1 MAKSGIQVSTTI
13 PVEVHEA
20 LVEYRFDNRI
30 DKMTDV
36 IREAIIDFASREAGY
51 APADADAEA

>member
-1 MAKSGIQVSTTI
+1 MAKTGVQVSTTI
-13 PVEVHEA
+13 PTEVHEA

-30 DKMTDV
+30 DKMTAV

-51 APADADAEA
+51 VPADADAEA

>member
-1 MAKSGIQVSTTI
+1 MAKSGVQVSTTI
-13 PVEVHEA
+13 PAEVHEA
-20 LVEYRFDNRI
+20 LVEFRFGNRI

-51 APADADAEA
+51 VPADADVEA

>member
-1 MAKSGIQVSTTI
+1 MAKSGVQVSATI
-13 PVEVHEA
+13 PTEVHEA
-20 LVEYRFDNRI
+20 LVEYRFDSRI

-51 APADADAEA
+51 VPAAADVEA

>member
-1 MAKSGIQVSTTI
+1 MAKTGVQVSTTI
-13 PVEVHEA
+13 PAEVYDA

-51 APADADAEA
+51 VPADADAEA

>member
-1 MAKSGIQVSTTI
+1 MAKSGVQVSTTI
-13 PVEVHEA
+13 PAEVHEA
-20 LVEYRFDNRI
+20 LVEYRFDSRI

-51 APADADAEA
+51 EPADADVEA

>member
-1 MAKSGIQVSTTI
+1 MAKAGVQVSTTI
-13 PVEVHEA
+13 PTEVYNA

-36 IREAIIDFASREAGY
+36 IREALIDFAFRAVGY
-51 APADADAEA
+51 VPADADAEA

>member
-51 APADADAEA
+51 VPAEADAEA

>member
-1 MAKSGIQVSTTI
+1 MAKSGIQVSATI
-13 PVEVHEA
+13 PTEVHDA
-20 LVEYRFDNRI
+20 LVEFRFDNRI

-51 APADADAEA
+51 VPADADAEA

>member
-1 MAKSGIQVSTTI
+1 MAKTSVQVSTTI
-13 PVEVHEA
+13 PTEVYDA

-51 APADADAEA
+51 VPADADAEA

>member
-1 MAKSGIQVSTTI
+1 MAKSGIQVSATI
-13 PVEVHEA
+13 PAEVHDA
-20 LVEYRFDNRI
+20 LVEYRFDRRI

-51 APADADAEA
+51 VPAEADVEA

>member
-1 MAKSGIQVSTTI
+1 MAKSGVQVSATI
-13 PVEVHEA
+13 PTEVHEA

-30 DKMTDV
+30 DKMTNV

-51 APADADAEA
+51 VPADTDAEA

>member
-1 MAKSGIQVSTTI
+1 MAKSGVQVSTTI
-13 PVEVHEA
+13 PVEVHDA

-36 IREAIIDFASREAGY
+36 IREAIIDFAFREAGY
-51 APADADAEA
+51 VPADADAEA

>member
-1 MAKSGIQVSTTI
+1 MAKTGVQVSATI
-13 PVEVHEA
+13 PLEVNEA

-36 IREAIIDFASREAGY
+36 VREAIIDFASREAGY
-51 APADADAEA
+51 VPADADAEA

>member
-1 MAKSGIQVSTTI
+1 MAKSGVQVSATI
-13 PVEVHEA
+13 PTEVHEA
-20 LVEYRFDNRI
+20 LVEYRFDSRI

-51 APADADAEA
+51 VPADADDEA

>member
-13 PVEVHEA
+13 PVEVHDA

>member
-13 PVEVHEA
+13 PVEVHDA

-36 IREAIIDFASREAGY
+36 VREAIIDFASREAGY
-51 APADADAEA
+51 VPADADVEA

>member
-1 MAKSGIQVSTTI
+1 MAKAGVQVSTTI
-13 PVEVHEA
+13 PTEVYDT

-30 DKMTDV
+30 DKMTVV

-51 APADADAEA
+51 VPADPDAEA

>member
-13 PVEVHEA
+13 PVEVHDA

-36 IREAIIDFASREAGY
+36 VREAIIDFASREAGY
-51 APADADAEA
+51 VPADADAEA

>member
-13 PVEVHEA
+13 PIEVHEA

-51 APADADAEA
+51 VPAEADAEA

>member
-1 MAKSGIQVSTTI
+1 MAKSGIQVSATI
-13 PVEVHEA
+13 PTEVHDA
-20 LVEYRFDNRI
+20 LVEFRFDNRI

-51 APADADAEA
+51 VSAEADAEA

>member
-51 APADADAEA
+51 APADADVEA

>member
-1 MAKSGIQVSTTI
+1 MAKSGVQVSTTI
-13 PVEVHEA
+13 PAEVHEA
-20 LVEYRFDNRI
+20 LVEFRFGNRI

-51 APADADAEA
+51 VPADADAKA

>member
-1 MAKSGIQVSTTI
+1 MAKSGIQVSATI
-13 PVEVHEA
+13 PVEVHDA

>member
-13 PVEVHEA
+13 PTEVHDA

-51 APADADAEA
+51 VPADADAEA

>member
-1 MAKSGIQVSTTI
+1 MAKSGIQVSATI
-13 PVEVHEA
+13 PVEVHDA
-20 LVEYRFDNRI
+20 LVEYRFENRI

>member
-1 MAKSGIQVSTTI
+1 MAKSGIQVSATI
-13 PVEVHEA
+13 PTEVHDA

-51 APADADAEA
+51 VPADADAEA

>member
-1 MAKSGIQVSTTI
+1 MAKSGVQVSTTI
-13 PVEVHEA
+13 PAEVHEA
-20 LVEYRFDNRI
+20 LVEFRFVNRI

-51 APADADAEA
+51 VPADADVEA

>member
-1 MAKSGIQVSTTI
+1 MAKSGVQVSATI
-13 PVEVHEA
+13 PTEVHEA
-20 LVEYRFDNRI
+20 LVEYRFDSRI

-51 APADADAEA
+51 VPADVDDEA

>member
-13 PVEVHEA
+13 PTEVHDA
-20 LVEYRFDNRI
+20 LVEFRFGNRI

-51 APADADAEA
+51 VPADADAEA

>member
-1 MAKSGIQVSTTI
+1 MAKSGVQVSATI
-13 PVEVHEA
+13 PAEVHDA

-51 APADADAEA
+51 VPADPGVEA

>member
-1 MAKSGIQVSTTI
+1 MAKTGVQVSATI

-20 LVEYRFDNRI
+20 LVEFRFDNRI

-36 IREAIIDFASREAGY
+36 IREAIIDFASRETGY

>member
-1 MAKSGIQVSTTI
+1 MAKSGVQVSTTI
-13 PVEVHEA
+13 PAEVHEA
-20 LVEYRFDNRI
+20 LVEFRFDNRI

-51 APADADAEA
+51 VPTDADAKA

>member
-1 MAKSGIQVSTTI
+1 MATSGIQVSTTI
-13 PVEVHEA
+13 PVEVHDA

-36 IREAIIDFASREAGY
+36 IREAIIDFAFREAGY
-51 APADADAEA
+51 VPADADAEA

>member
-1 MAKSGIQVSTTI
+1 MAKTGIQVSATI
-13 PVEVHEA
+13 PLEVHEA

-51 APADADAEA
+51 VPADADAEA

>member
-1 MAKSGIQVSTTI
+1 MAKSGIQVYTTI
-13 PVEVHEA
+13 PAEVHEA

-30 DKMTDV
+30 DKLTDV

-51 APADADAEA
+51 VPAEADVEA